1 MPRKRSQNGCPS
13 ELPADKGAQQLARA
27 YTVEAVEAL
36 AHVMKHG
43 QSESARVA
51 AANALLDRG
60 HGKAPQ
66 FHTGDVQRL
75 RRAIDMTDDE
85 LAAIASGERDY
96 TVEAI
101 SPTRCRP

>member
-1 MPRKRSQNGCPS
+1 
-13 ELPADKGAQQLARA
+13 
-27 YTVEAVEAL
+27 
-36 AHVMKHG
+36 MKHG

-96 TVEAI
+96 TVDVDLRITPAI
-101 SPTRCRP
+101 RGASPNS